1 MLLNIPDSVI
11 ENQIIPQFVQIA
23 VTEFEKRMR
32 LVTKTIELPPFSNK
46 ETVKEVLGI
55 GDAKLN
61 SWIDQGLKIQV
72 WSKQDIRIRREA
84 LQQLIHEKKG
94 QLSERQHEKA
104 RQDLEQYQ
112 EIQYQNR
119 LNRQMN
125 I

>member
-1 MLLNIPDSVI
+1 MDIRIPDNVI

-32 LVTKTIELPPFSNK
+32 LVTKTIELPLFSNK

-84 LQQLIHEKKG
+84 LQQFLIENF
-94 QLSERQHEKA
+94 EV
-104 RQDLEQYQ
+104 
-112 EIQYQNR
+112 
-119 LNRQMN
+119 
-125 I
+125 

>member
-84 LQQLIHEKKG
+84 LQQFLVENF
-94 QLSERQHEKA
+94 EV
-104 RQDLEQYQ
+104 
-112 EIQYQNR
+112 
-119 LNRQMN
+119 
-125 I
+125 

>member
-1 MLLNIPDSVI
+1 MDIRIPDKVI

-84 LQQLIHEKKG
+84 LQKFLIENF
-94 QLSERQHEKA
+94 EV
-104 RQDLEQYQ
+104 
-112 EIQYQNR
+112 
-119 LNRQMN
+119 
-125 I
+125 

>member
-1 MLLNIPDSVI
+1 MLLNIPDEVI
-11 ENQIIPQFVQIA
+11 ENQIIPEFVQIA

-84 LQQLIHEKKG
+84 LQQFLIENF
-94 QLSERQHEKA
+94 EV
-104 RQDLEQYQ
+104 
-112 EIQYQNR
+112 
-119 LNRQMN
+119 
-125 I
+125 

>member
-1 MLLNIPDSVI
+1 MDIRIPDEII

-61 SWIDQGLKIQV
+61 TWIDQGLKIQV

-84 LQQLIHEKKG
+84 LQQFLIENF
-94 QLSERQHEKA
+94 EV
-104 RQDLEQYQ
+104 
-112 EIQYQNR
+112 
-119 LNRQMN
+119 
-125 I
+125 

>member
-61 SWIDQGLKIQV
+61 SWIDQGLKIQI

-84 LQQLIHEKKG
+84 LQQFLIENF
-94 QLSERQHEKA
+94 EV
-104 RQDLEQYQ
+104 
-112 EIQYQNR
+112 
-119 LNRQMN
+119 
-125 I
+125 

>member
-23 VTEFEKRMR
+23 VTEFEKRMK

-84 LQQLIHEKKG
+84 LQQFLIENF
-94 QLSERQHEKA
+94 EV
-104 RQDLEQYQ
+104 
-112 EIQYQNR
+112 
-119 LNRQMN
+119 
-125 I
+125 

>member
-84 LQQLIHEKKG
+84 LQQFLIENF
-94 QLSERQHEKA
+94 EV
-104 RQDLEQYQ
+104 
-112 EIQYQNR
+112 
-119 LNRQMN
+119 
-125 I
+125 

>member
-1 MLLNIPDSVI
+1 MLLNIPDEVI

-61 SWIDQGLKIQV
+61 RWIDQGLKIQV

-84 LQQLIHEKKG
+84 LQQFLIENF
-94 QLSERQHEKA
+94 EV
-104 RQDLEQYQ
+104 
-112 EIQYQNR
+112 
-119 LNRQMN
+119 
-125 I
+125 

>member
-61 SWIDQGLKIQV
+61 SWIDQGLKIQI
-72 WSKQDIRIRREA
+72 WSKQDIRIRHEA
-84 LQQLIHEKKG
+84 LQQFLIENF
-94 QLSERQHEKA
+94 EV
-104 RQDLEQYQ
+104 
-112 EIQYQNR
+112 
-119 LNRQMN
+119 
-125 I
+125 

>member
-1 MLLNIPDSVI
+1 MYIRIPDNVI
-11 ENQIIPQFVQIA
+11 ENQIIPEFVQIA

-84 LQQLIHEKKG
+84 LQQFLIENF
-94 QLSERQHEKA
+94 EV
-104 RQDLEQYQ
+104 
-112 EIQYQNR
+112 
-119 LNRQMN
+119 
-125 I
+125 

>member
-1 MLLNIPDSVI
+1 MDIRIPDKVI

-23 VTEFEKRMR
+23 VTEFEKRVR

-84 LQQLIHEKKG
+84 LQQFLIENF
-94 QLSERQHEKA
+94 EV
-104 RQDLEQYQ
+104 
-112 EIQYQNR
+112 
-119 LNRQMN
+119 
-125 I
+125 

>member
-1 MLLNIPDSVI
+1 MDIRIPDKVI

-84 LQQLIHEKKG
+84 LQQFLMENF
-94 QLSERQHEKA
+94 EV
-104 RQDLEQYQ
+104 
-112 EIQYQNR
+112 
-119 LNRQMN
+119 
-125 I
+125 

>member
-1 MLLNIPDSVI
+1 MLLNIPDKVI

-84 LQQLIHEKKG
+84 LQQFLIENF
-94 QLSERQHEKA
+94 EV
-104 RQDLEQYQ
+104 
-112 EIQYQNR
+112 
-119 LNRQMN
+119 
-125 I
+125 

>member
-1 MLLNIPDSVI
+1 MDIRIPDNVI
-11 ENQIIPQFVQIA
+11 ENQIIPEFVQIA

-84 LQQLIHEKKG
+84 LQQFLIENF
-94 QLSERQHEKA
+94 EV
-104 RQDLEQYQ
+104 
-112 EIQYQNR
+112 
-119 LNRQMN
+119 
-125 I
+125 

>member
-1 MLLNIPDSVI
+1 MDIRIPDNVI

-84 LQQLIHEKKG
+84 LQQFLIENF
-94 QLSERQHEKA
+94 EV
-104 RQDLEQYQ
+104 
-112 EIQYQNR
+112 
-119 LNRQMN
+119 
-125 I
+125 

>member
-1 MLLNIPDSVI
+1 MDIRIPDKVI

-84 LQQLIHEKKG
+84 LQQFLIENF
-94 QLSERQHEKA
+94 EV
-104 RQDLEQYQ
+104 
-112 EIQYQNR
+112 
-119 LNRQMN
+119 
-125 I
+125 